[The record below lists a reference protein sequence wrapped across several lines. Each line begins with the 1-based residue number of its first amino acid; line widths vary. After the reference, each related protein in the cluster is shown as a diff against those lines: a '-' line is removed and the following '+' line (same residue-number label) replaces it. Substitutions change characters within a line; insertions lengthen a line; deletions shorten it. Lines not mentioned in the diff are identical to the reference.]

1 MREVRG
7 VNLVVQ
13 AYTVAESGVER
24 SDYGA
29 VLSECQVEY
38 QWEERFS
45 TGDESIDLQHKA
57 VFDLSNAFFRAHGRD
72 QLDNSLGRLIDYV
85 RQHFA
90 YEEALMQQMYMVDH
104 QEHIL
109 SHRYLTDRLE
119 TLQGRLSDDSLDR
132 MELSLFLNHWTSAH
146 IPRLDAN
153 LVECL
158 RLCETRR
165 GDLFSS

>member
-1 MREVRG
+1 
-7 VNLVVQ
+7 L
-13 AYTVAESGVER
+13 
-24 SDYGA
+24 
-29 VLSECQVEY
+29 EY
-38 QWEERFS
+38 QWDERFS
-45 TGDESIDLQHKA
+45 TGDEAIDLQHKA
-57 VFDLSNAFFRAHGRD
+57 VFELSNAFFQAHGRA
-72 QLDNSLGRLIDYV
+72 QLESTLAQLLDYV

-90 YEEALMQQMYMVDH
+90 YEEALMEQMYMVDH

-109 SHRYLTDRLE
+109 SHRLLTERLE
-119 TLQGRLSDDSLDR
+119 TLQGRLSEDSLDR

-165 GDLFSS
+165 GDLFSN